1 VSSSGYSFAVDD
13 LVAEKGDGASSS
25 QALSEENQAKLKEIL
40 SLLQR
45 DVQDQVRDADLLREA
60 LEFIDQDLPVD
71 IKASLEPVSQLD
83 NHFATVKQALKN
95 QSSQP
100 ALEQRRA
107 MAKQSVKDSHAQ
119 IQNNKELLAKLQPA
133 LELKKTRKAALEAG
147 LRNLTAEIE
156 VDEKKM
162 AELPESTEKMR
173 KEASAALN
181 VERQLKAKLSAL
193 SKTQEVDQKFLEN
206 INKIISD
213 STNVISKYLG
223 V

>member
-1 VSSSGYSFAVDD
+1 MIWLPKKEMKHLLAKLYQ
-13 LVAEKGDGASSS
+13 KKI
-25 QALSEENQAKLKEIL
+25 AKLKEIL

-60 LEFIDQDLPVD
+60 LEFINQDLPAD

-83 NHFATVKQALKN
+83 NHFAAVKQALKN
-95 QSSQP
+95 LSSQP

-107 MAKQSVKDSHAQ
+107 MAKQSVKDLHAQ

-133 LELKKTRKAALEAG
+133 LELKKTRKDALEAE
-147 LRNLTAEIE
+147 LRTLTAEIE
-156 VDEKKM
+156 ADEKM
-162 AELPESTEKMR
+162 AELPESTEKIR
-173 KEASAALN
+173 KEASVALN
-181 VERQLKAKLSAL
+181 TERQLKTKLSAL
-193 SKTQEVDQKFLEN
+193 SKTQEADQKLLEN

-213 STNVISKYLG
+213 ATNVISKYLG